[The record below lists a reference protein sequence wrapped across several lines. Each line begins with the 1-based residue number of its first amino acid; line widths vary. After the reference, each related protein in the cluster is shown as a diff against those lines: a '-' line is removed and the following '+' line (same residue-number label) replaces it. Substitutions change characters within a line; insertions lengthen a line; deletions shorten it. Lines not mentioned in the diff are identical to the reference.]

1 MSKFVGE
8 SEKNIREL
16 FEPAIQEYR
25 AQKENSSLHVIIFD
39 EIDAICRQRGSSASS
54 GTNVHDTMVN

>member
-16 FEPAIQEYR
+16 FEPAIAEYR
-25 AQKENSSLHVIIFD
+25 VAKENSSLHVIIFD
-39 EIDAICRQRGSSASS
+39 EIDAVCR
-54 GTNVHDTMVN
+54 